1 MKVVQFYIS
10 KDISNACPGK
20 DDKVTVWKDGVKT
33 HEQKYL
39 VLQDLAV
46 IHWLFLVN
54 YNLI

>member
-1 MKVVQFYIS
+1 MVLFYKS
-10 KDISNACPGK
+10 KDISDARPGK

-46 IHWLFLVN
+46 IHRLFLVN